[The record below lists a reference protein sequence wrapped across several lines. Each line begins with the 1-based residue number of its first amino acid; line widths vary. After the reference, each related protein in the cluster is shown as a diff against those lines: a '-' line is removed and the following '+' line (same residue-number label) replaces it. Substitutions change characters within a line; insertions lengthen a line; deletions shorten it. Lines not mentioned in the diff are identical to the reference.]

1 MKRLVVLSTFMIV
14 AIFAAIGFCQTK
26 GERSMSPSTEKAKIV
41 FAVFIE
47 SDTQI
52 PHVYYLAES
61 IRDFG
66 GRVKDAPIRLYVAD
80 YNNLDTAAIRQ
91 KFAPINVE
99 VFSSGAPEEAL
110 RFYYAGKVYA
120 AGLAERQLENS
131 AEILIWMDDDTIF
144 LREPSVFLLKPGIS
158 FAYRPIMHNRS
169 GTLYG
174 QEPGPF
180 WKRIYEKSN
189 VKSESLFKMTTP
201 ADNQI
206 VNAYFN
212 AGLLVVRP
220 EKGILRKWVDNF
232 KTLYQDSVLAQMC
245 QEDNEKKIF
254 LHQTALVGPVLNT
267 LKRSEMIELGDDYN
281 YPLFF
286 EQMFGANR
294 EFGSIEDVTSLR
306 YEYYFRNPDPEW
318 DKKIKGAPEKINW
331 IKERLGK

>member
-1 MKRLVVLSTFMIV
+1 MKKPTMLSAVMIV
-14 AIFAAIGFCQTK
+14 AIFAAVGFCQTK
-26 GERSMSPSTEKAKIV
+26 GEHSMNKTDGKTKIV
-41 FAVFIE
+41 FATFIE
-47 SDTQI
+47 SPSQI
-52 PHVYYLAES
+52 QQVYYLAES

-91 KFAPINVE
+91 KFAPLNVE

-110 RFYYAGKVYA
+110 EFYFAGKVYA
-120 AGLAERQLENS
+120 AGLAEKQLENS
-131 AEILIWMDDDTIF
+131 AEILVWMDIDTIF
-144 LREPSVFLLKPGIS
+144 LLEPSAFLLDPGIS

-189 VKSESLFKMTTP
+189 VKKESLFKMTTP
-201 ADNQI
+201 ADNQD

-220 EKGILRKWVDNF
+220 EKGILRKWVVDF
-232 KTLYQDSVLAQMC
+232 KTLYQDSVIAQMC
-245 QEDNEKKIF
+245 MDDNEKRIF

-267 LKRSEMIELGDDYN
+267 LKRSEMVELGDDYN

-306 YEYYFRNPDPEW
+306 YEHYFQNPDPEW

-331 IKERLGK
+331 IKKRLGK